1 MTGKVKILHNPTC
14 SKSRETLQLLES
26 RGIAPE
32 VEVYLQKAYSVAEL
46 QTLCRRLGIDDVRRM
61 MRVND
66 ELYRTLG
73 LDNPALTQQQLL
85 AALAQHSALLERPIV
100 INGEQARIGRPPQ
113 AVLEIL

>member
-1 MTGKVKILHNPTC
+1 MSVKILHNPKC
-14 SKSRETLQLLES
+14 SKSRETLKLLEEQ
-26 RGIAPE
+26 GIRPE
-32 VEVYLQKAYSVAEL
+32 VELYLQKHYSVAEL
-46 QTLCRRLGIDDVRRM
+46 QQLRRRLGISDVREM

-73 LDNPALTQQQLL
+73 LDNPEFTQEQRL
-85 AALAQHSALLERPIV
+85 AAIAQHSSLLERPIV